1 MAVEARSVC
10 WEAFLAFPSV
20 VFRGVRP
27 RAMDPRTFEKKYR
40 TKHAYGKRKR
50 KPVTARKKRL
60 LSAGGSAEPSDRSES
75 AEYAPNVLC
84 DLSPNVLRDLPPS
97 RAPASDSETNH
108 DLLPS
113 KRGRSVTAPVTIDVR
128 ERPTIR
134 ECPVATSSSTDN
146 GVGLQR
152 SSPPDCRASETRFRG
167 ESFHAEMSPQPTTA
181 SEGSPMPSTSSGA
194 STVLQRGRTLDAA
207 DAPAAVLAAHRSVDS
222 SPRERRT
229 IQAHLKTRFV
239 SVESAEL
246 QASRVRESLRA
257 VSATERKFGLTGSQ
271 ENAIPAPPE
280 EEFMLVQVAALNSL
294 IGSTLCPT
302 CQQPGL
308 AVHRET
314 ELGLAVKMVLSC
326 ISCGTLQS
334 EWSSQR
340 KSGSRAFEVNIR
352 AMQAIKSIGKGPT
365 ALNDFSATMNVS
377 HRGLHHKTYDEHL
390 KKTFKP
396 AAAAAAHNIFTDAV
410 EAVKK
415 VYIEMGTFSKNITV
429 VYDGT
434 WLTRGHSSHTGVG
447 CIIEFHTGLV
457 LDCVVLSN
465 FCLGCS
471 RQPAESDPHYA
482 EWKQQHQCQ
491 KNTDV
496 NSGRMEVEAA
506 LQLFRRSLSKNDLRY
521 TNIVCD
527 GDSRMF
533 RTLCD
538 EEVYGFVQLS
548 KEDCINHVKKRIGA
562 ALRSL
567 VAKAKKGEP
576 LGGKGG
582 LTQQLIKK
590 LTNYYGL
597 ALRNHSE
604 VEEMQRAVMATY
616 YHITSTDGEPHH
628 ELCPPGPL
636 SWCNHRSAE
645 AEGQPAPAHKYKL
658 SAKVAEALLPVYQ
671 RLSDP
676 QLLARCKGGKT
687 QNAAES
693 LHSVI
698 WSLISKD
705 QHASLFA
712 VETAVHE
719 AISRYNSGSLKAYSD
734 LCTTLGLRPGALSL
748 QRAVEKDSQRMKK
761 AHKVHLLKGQRA
773 KKSPAAKDTKF
784 YNAGAF

>member
-1 MAVEARSVC
+1 
-10 WEAFLAFPSV
+10 
-20 VFRGVRP
+20 
-27 RAMDPRTFEKKYR
+27 MDPRTFEKKYR

-50 KPVTARKKRL
+50 KPVTARKKRR
-60 LSAGGSAEPSDRSES
+60 LSAGGSAEPSVRSES

-84 DLSPNVLRDLPPS
+84 DLSPNVLRDLAPS

-113 KRGRSVTAPVTIDVR
+113 KRGRSVTSPVTIDMPVSLAVR
-128 ERPTIR
+128 ERP
-134 ECPVATSSSTDN
+134 VASSSSTDY
-146 GVGLQR
+146 GVSLQR

-167 ESFHAEMSPQPTTA
+167 VSFNAEMSPQPTTA

-194 STVLQRGRTLDAA
+194 STELQRGRTLAAA
-207 DAPAAVLAAHRSVDS
+207 DAPAADLAAHRSVDC
-222 SPRERRT
+222 SPSERRT
-229 IQAHLKTRFV
+229 IQAHLETRFV
-239 SVESAEL
+239 SAETAEL

-294 IGSTLCPT
+294 IGSPLCPT

-326 ISCGTLQS
+326 ISCGSTLQS

-365 ALNDFSATMNVS
+365 ALNDFWATMNVS
-377 HRGLHHKTYDEHL
+377 HRGLHHKTYDGHL

-415 VYIEMGTFSKNITV
+415 VYTEMETTFSKNITV

-447 CIIEFHTGLV
+447 CIIDFHTGLV
-457 LDCVVLSN
+457 LDCIVLSN

-471 RQPAESDPHYA
+471 RQPAESDPNYA

-506 LQLFRRSLSKNDLRY
+506 LQLFRRSLSRNDLRY

-548 KEDCINHVKKRIGA
+548 KEDCINHVKNEWGLHF
-562 ALRSL
+562 ALWWPR
-567 VAKAKKGEP
+567 
-576 LGGKGG
+576 
-582 LTQQLIKK
+582 
-590 LTNYYGL
+590 
-597 ALRNHSE
+597 
-604 VEEMQRAVMATY
+604 QR
-616 YHITSTDGEPHH
+616 
-628 ELCPPGPL
+628 
-636 SWCNHRSAE
+636 
-645 AEGQPAPAHKYKL
+645 K
-658 SAKVAEALLPVYQ
+658 
-671 RLSDP
+671 
-676 QLLARCKGGKT
+676 
-687 QNAAES
+687 ES
-693 LHSVI
+693 H
-698 WSLISKD
+698 
-705 QHASLFA
+705 
-712 VETAVHE
+712 
-719 AISRYNSGSLKAYSD
+719 
-734 LCTTLGLRPGALSL
+734 
-748 QRAVEKDSQRMKK
+748 
-761 AHKVHLLKGQRA
+761 
-773 KKSPAAKDTKF
+773 
-784 YNAGAF
+784 